1 MAPTAAQLFY
11 IILFPSILPAILM
24 TMVLVGYGYARRIG
38 LNARVG
44 YNLIKNFNRVTQ
56 FLRALHS
63 LFSASNSA
71 FCHYFFQYRSNK
83 RRAEWGKQRL
93 GQFRTA
99 DHRELALPTQP
110 VNHPGQTASRVSR
123 GRPRHPTNGGVWL
136 VASLAH
142 LHGLRH

>member
-71 FCHYFFQYRSNK
+71 FCHYFFPISQQQK
-83 RRAEWGKQRL
+83 
-93 GQFRTA
+93 
-99 DHRELALPTQP
+99 
-110 VNHPGQTASRVSR
+110 ASRV
-123 GRPRHPTNGGVWL
+123 GQTKARPVSNR
-136 VASLAH
+136 
-142 LHGLRH
+142 